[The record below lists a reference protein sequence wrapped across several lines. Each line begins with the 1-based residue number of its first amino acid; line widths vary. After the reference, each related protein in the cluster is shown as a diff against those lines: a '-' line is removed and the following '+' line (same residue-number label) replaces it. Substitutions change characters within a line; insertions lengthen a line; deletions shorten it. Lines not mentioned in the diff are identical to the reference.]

1 MLRLS
6 KYWCIQSFWPQLVP
20 TNDSHKTT
28 KTTSLYPLQWAF
40 TWSPAKFYVLW
51 HVSKF
56 KHKCLQYKIILI
68 TAPLL
73 DAVIHFQALHYLFI
87 YLFWVASCEVRNLQL
102 RHFRLWDIGFKTL
115 RRRPRSINITVQL
128 RLPFDQ
134 FLFFCC
140 LLKNK
145 NDDES
150 FSTVNRSVHR
160 FDRLYNHNN
169 ISALVSFILQLS
181 QSCSAIRIKHF
192 WEEKRNMLVLKI
204 HSAQTHSSKFTKGYG
219 WKIYGEITRLSERI
233 GNVSKSYSI
242 FF

>member
-1 MLRLS
+1 MTHTKPPKQHHSTLYNGHLLGLLPS
-6 KYWCIQSFWPQLVP
+6 SMCFGMFPNSNTSASNTKLFWLQHPYWTL
-20 TNDSHKTT
+20 
-28 KTTSLYPLQWAF
+28 
-40 TWSPAKFYVLW
+40 
-51 HVSKF
+51 
-56 KHKCLQYKIILI
+56 
-68 TAPLL
+68 
-73 DAVIHFQALHYLFI
+73 LFI
-87 YLFWVASCEVRNLQL
+87 SKHCIIINFFFWVASCEVRNLQL

-115 RRRPRSINITVQL
+115 RRRPRIINITVQL